1 MLDHDGIT
9 DMEPH
14 RERETASARKSDS
27 ERPQKEAASL
37 ARVRRKRKDDLSI
50 EPYDS
55 KTKGAKTPP
64 LRLAKELYLC
74 RFWSDRSFAAERCR
88 EAAEWR

>member
-1 MLDHDGIT
+1 MLDHDDVT
-9 DMEPH
+9 DLEPD
-14 RERETASARKSDS
+14 REPNNGVRRKSDS
-27 ERPQKEAASL
+27 ERPQKEAASS

-64 LRLAKELYLC
+64 LRLAKESYLC

-88 EAAEWR
+88 EAAE